1 MVLKEEKGQRAADQ
15 PGAADNDRALAGR
28 VDAFPPE
35 QLEHAEGRG
44 RNEGWVALGEA
55 AGVVGVETVDIFMW
69 WDLLERLIGI
79 EAIGERHLDEDA
91 IDRGIGGQGLDP
103 LVQLSLRDVVQVGD
117 R

>member
-1 MVLKEEKGQRAADQ
+1 MATVIGPTP
-15 PGAADNDRALAGR
+15 PGTGANACATDSTLA
-28 VDAFPPE
+28 PE
-35 QLEHAEGRG
+35 QLEDAEGRG
-44 RNEGWVALGEA
+44 WNEGWVTLGEA
-55 AGVVGVETVDIFMW
+55 AGVVGMETVDIFMW
-69 WDLLERLIGI
+69 WDLLEGPVRV